1 MLERL
6 LSQRPEQEKHLLE
19 LIVDKLGDSD
29 SNVAAK
35 TLHLLNQLCKKQ
47 KKHNFWIFS
56 IYFNQWNNI
65 RV

>member
-19 LIVDKLGDSD
+19 LVVDKLGDPD

-35 TLHLLNQLCKKQ
+35 TLHLLNQLCKK
-47 KKHNFWIFS
+47 KKSFFLLKL
-56 IYFNQWNNI
+56 
-65 RV
+65 